1 MRKIIGLLG
10 VLGVM
15 WMMWTMGGIKEVRA
29 QSLSLGISPPV
40 LEVMI
45 KPGKSRTRAYRLK
58 NDGERVV
65 VNATIVAYS
74 ENGIKE
80 DAEFNPE
87 PWITLLNTDIFFNKP
102 FLMAAGEEKQI
113 VLRLAPPLNYPESDL
128 YRVLLFSTS
137 YESVQQ
143 YSQSSINQKIGTIIL
158 ANITP
163 TGLIPKS
170 AQLIQFDLPRILDS
184 FGPLVAKLS
193 VKNTGKTFFRP
204 LGKLVLTGGI
214 GKASFKINPNIIL
227 PGTTKGLG
235 IEGEERNRNSPTLS
249 VPGLYLGKYALTTS
263 FTLDEGTIKLEQTKT
278 FYAIPWKAGVLGVL
292 GSLGVVWIR
301 RRKRKN
307 AKNNIS

>member
-45 KPGKSRTRAYRLK
+45 KPGKSITQAYRLK

-113 VLRLAPPLNYPESDL
+113 VLRLAPPD
-128 YRVLLFSTS
+128 
-137 YESVQQ
+137 
-143 YSQSSINQKIGTIIL
+143 
-158 ANITP
+158 
-163 TGLIPKS
+163 
-170 AQLIQFDLPRILDS
+170 
-184 FGPLVAKLS
+184 
-193 VKNTGKTFFRP
+193 
-204 LGKLVLTGGI
+204 
-214 GKASFKINPNIIL
+214 
-227 PGTTKGLG
+227 
-235 IEGEERNRNSPTLS
+235 
-249 VPGLYLGKYALTTS
+249 
-263 FTLDEGTIKLEQTKT
+263 
-278 FYAIPWKAGVLGVL
+278 
-292 GSLGVVWIR
+292 
-301 RRKRKN
+301 RK
-307 AKNNIS
+307 